1 MATTRNAVPIQE
13 VVTWH
18 GAQRILKLYGPS
30 AGIAIAAADVTT
42 INNVVQLFTVPKGFT
57 VTGVRLDCTRL
68 DSNGSPTLTLD
79 IGDATTTNRLVQAST
94 IAQAAESQVNPVL
107 PAGVLGFKF
116 PADTVIQMLVHAA
129 AATPAAGTLILML
142 EGFIDA

>member
-57 VTGVRLDCTRL
+57 ITGVRLDCTRL

-79 IGDATTTNRLVQAST
+79 IGDTTTTNRLVQAST
-94 IAQAAESQVNPVL
+94 IAQAAESQSTRFFR
-107 PAGVLGFKF
+107 PACSDSSSRPTRSSRCSCTRRRRPLR
-116 PADTVIQMLVHAA
+116 P
-129 AATPAAGTLILML
+129 
-142 EGFIDA
+142 ERSS